1 MKTTLILALA
11 LVLGTGTTFGVM
23 GCNKATTEKTE
34 KKVTTETKTPEGAKT
49 ETTTESKTEMPKA
62 EPEKK

>member
-23 GCNKATTEKTE
+23 GCNKPATTE
-34 KKVTTETKTPEGAKT
+34 KKVTTETKTPEGSKT
-49 ETTTESKTEMPKA
+49 ETTTETKTEAPKAA